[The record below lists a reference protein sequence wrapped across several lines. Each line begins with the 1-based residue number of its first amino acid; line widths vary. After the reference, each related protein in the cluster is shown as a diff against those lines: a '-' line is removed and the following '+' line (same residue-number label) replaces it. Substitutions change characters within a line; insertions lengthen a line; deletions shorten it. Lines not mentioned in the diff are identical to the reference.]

1 MIDAVNFNIPV
12 ITTNCRSGPS
22 EIIKNKGGFVVP
34 VANPK
39 QIAMKIL
46 YCLKN
51 YEIASKKAKYAKK
64 YINRFSEKKIQKNI
78 IKN

>member
-22 EIIKNKGGFVVP
+22 EIIKKNKGGFVVP

-51 YEIASKKAKYAKK
+51 YEIASKKQ
-64 YINRFSEKKIQKNI
+64 SMQKNI
-78 IKN
+78 LIDSVKKKFRKIL

>member
-22 EIIKNKGGFVVP
+22 EIIKKNKGGFVVP

-46 YCLKN
+46 YCLK
-51 YEIASKKAKYAKK
+51 IM
-64 YINRFSEKKIQKNI
+64 R
-78 IKN
+78 